1 MQNAGRYL
9 AILIVVT
16 LAMPAAARAESIRG
30 AAVREVAAVRLGQT
44 QAAPIIWRSTRTPR
58 LLPIQI
64 GAAVGCGVY
73 GYAGL
78 RFGSEY
84 NQQFRGL
91 VTGCLTGA
99 LFGAAIGYVASA
111 R

>member
-1 MQNAGRYL
+1 MRNAGRYL
-9 AILIVVT
+9 AVLIVVT
-16 LAMPAAARAESIRG
+16 LAMPAAARSESIRD

-64 GAAVGCGVY
+64 GAAAGCVSIGYVGFQ
-73 GYAGL
+73 
-78 RFGSEY
+78 FGREY

-91 VTGCLTGA
+91 LTGCLGGA
-99 LFGAAIGYVASA
+99 VFGAAIGYMVSA